1 MPGMTSKGMEAELG
15 RQTTL
20 HTAQAE
26 AAALH
31 GMYRDTLA
39 AFVTA
44 PAAVPLPRAAR
55 AMYWLGRLRQW
66 RAIDLNGGEAFP
78 STNWLSLQ
86 LGVVEGLAGTHA
98 LALHKEQWSAP
109 GRRQIYER
117 DMALQIA
124 MLLALGWRELAAFAL
139 EAWFETDPE
148 LTAVHPIGGIAGMIV
163 GIAGDALGISVP
175 QTTFQKSDAVLAYA
189 RDHWRR
195 DDGAFA
201 AVIHQLADR
210 RLSQCRLDTEAT
222 LFDFDHPVEQ
232 AIPVELLMLM
242 RLREKPD
249 IPQWLHGHPGMQHP
263 AATLVAAGPPA
274 LSQRCTQFIER
285 VNRLL
290 PPYRA
295 LSRALLQQAES
306 LQHA

>member
-1 MPGMTSKGMEAELG
+1 MPGKTKGMEVELG
-15 RQTTL
+15 RQIIL

-31 GMYRDTLA
+31 SIHRDTLTTFLA
-39 AFVTA
+39 T

-66 RAIDLNGGEAFP
+66 RAIDLNGGETFP
-78 STNWLSLQ
+78 TTNWLSLQ

-98 LALHKEQWSAP
+98 LALHKEQWSGP

-124 MLLALGWRELAAFAL
+124 MLLALDWRELAAFAL
-139 EAWFETDPE
+139 QAWFATDSE
-148 LTAVHPIGGIAGMIV
+148 LAALHPITGISGMIV
-163 GIAGDALGISVP
+163 GIAGDALGIPVAH
-175 QTTFQKSDAVLAYA
+175 TTFQKSDAVLANA
-189 RDHWRR
+189 RERWRQ
-195 DDGAFA
+195 DENAFA
-201 AVIHQLADR
+201 NILHQLAGR
-210 RLSQCRLDTEAT
+210 RLTQCRLDTEAS

-242 RLREKPD
+242 RLRGQHQ
-249 IPQWLHGHPGMQHP
+249 IPPWLASHPAMQHP
-263 AATLVAAGPPA
+263 AATLADAGPPA
-274 LSQRCTQFIER
+274 LSQRCAQFMDR
-285 VNRLL
+285 VSRVL
-290 PPYRA
+290 PNYDA
-295 LSRALLQQAES
+295 LSHAFARQADR